1 VSTNEEHRLE
11 AENADLRGLL
21 AQAGID
27 AAEHKLV
34 ERLQRIL
41 LEELHHRVQNTL
53 TMVMAITSQS
63 LRRAE
68 SIEHGR
74 QAIESRLLA
83 LGRVHDLLLRTN
95 WRNTTLATILKTA
108 IQPFVTPGTNQFFV
122 QCVEIEVGSA
132 AALSLSM
139 ILNELCTNAIK
150 YGALST
156 PRGQVEIT
164 ATLDEDHKQF
174 QLRWA
179 EKGGPVV
186 QMPGHRGFGTRLIER
201 SFASQLEGVAR
212 LTFEPSGVVCL
223 LDIPLTSLQS
233 LQAK

>member
-1 VSTNEEHRLE
+1 MSTNEEHRLE

-27 AAEHKLV
+27 VAEHKLA

-41 LEELHHRVQNTL
+41 LEELHHRVQSTL

-68 SIEHGR
+68 SVEHAR

-95 WRNTTLATILKTA
+95 WRNTTLPTIFKTA

-122 QCVEIEVGSA
+122 QSLEIEVGSA

-139 ILNELCTNAIK
+139 VLNELCTNAVK

-156 PRGQVEIT
+156 PSGKVEIT
-164 ATLDEDHKQF
+164 ATVDEDRKQF
-174 QLRWA
+174 RLKWA

-186 QMPGHRGFGTRLIER
+186 QMPGHQGFGTRLIER

-223 LDIPLTSLQS
+223 LDIPLTSLQP
-233 LQAK
+233 LQAN